1 MTLPTAE
8 LDRLQSHPRIAR
20 LLRSLAEHPPMVVEA
35 EETVRRAAILLALR
49 ARADGEPELLMIK
62 RAEAEGDPWSGHI
75 ACPGG
80 RMEPEDRD
88 LAVTAVR
95 ETWEET
101 GVDVARDGRL
111 LGHLDD
117 LYPRTP
123 TLPPIVIR
131 PYVALVR
138 ADVSIVPSHEVAAA
152 FWVPLVRP
160 GRARRVDDRHR
171 DRARR
176 RARVQVFQHGEY
188 TVWGLTERALRQLL
202 TFMGEPPADDADAW
216 RCASRRQLRRLAVSR
231 TSARAGARRDP

>member
-1 MTLPTAE
+1 MMLPTAE
-8 LDRLQSHPRIAR
+8 LDRLQAHPRIVR
-20 LLRSLAEHPPMVVEA
+20 LLRSLAEHPPVVVEA
-35 EETVRRAAILLALR
+35 EESVRRAAILLALR

-80 RMEPEDRD
+80 RMEPGDHD

-95 ETWEET
+95 ETLEET

-117 LYPRTP
+117 LFPRSP

-138 ADVSIVPSHEVAAA
+138 ADVAIVPSHEVAAA
-152 FWVPLVRP
+152 FWVPLSALAERGAWTIGTVMVR
-160 GRARRVDDRHR
+160 GIARK
-171 DRARR
+171 
-176 RARVQVFQHGEY
+176 VQVFQHGEY

-202 TFMGEPPADDADAW
+202 TFMGEPPA
-216 RCASRRQLRRLAVSR
+216 
-231 TSARAGARRDP
+231 GH

>member
-1 MTLPTAE
+1 MTVSEE
-8 LDRLQSHPRIAR
+8 LDRLERHPHVVR
-20 LLRSLAEHPPMVVEA
+20 LRRSLAEHPPVI
-35 EETVRRAAILLALR
+35 VRPEPHMRLAAILLALR

-80 RMEPEDRD
+80 RMEEGDHD

-117 LYPRTP
+117 ISPRTP
-123 TLPPIVIR
+123 LLPPIVIR

-138 ADVSIVPSHEVAAA
+138 AGVEIVPSREVAAA
-152 FWVPLVRP
+152 FWVPVSALREQTAWGIGSVMVGGTLRE
-160 GRARRVDDRHR
+160 VS
-171 DRARR
+171 
-176 RARVQVFQHGEY
+176 VFQHGEY
-188 TVWGLTERALRQLL
+188 TVWGLTERVLRQFLGHL
-202 TFMGEPPADDADAW
+202 GDPPTSQPMDDVG
-216 RCASRRQLRRLAVSR
+216 LR
-231 TSARAGARRDP
+231 AR